1 MSIDLAPPPRMV
13 YNAALSYLSDDRD
26 GDRERLLWEI
36 VNFEENPP
44 DRGEYALTGFEW
56 YEVHG
61 DSRTLNSL
69 VTRGILNILFKSNK
83 SCTYEVS
90 DREAVKSA
98 LSDYR
103 GMITP
108 PDEEDFIPPDLF
120 DIIIGHEGKK
130 EIINRSISSNEP
142 VHGLL
147 YGVPASA
154 KSLMLEELNRLPR
167 SKFILGSNLSKAGL
181 YDTLLNE
188 KDKPRFLIIDELD
201 KIDDQAN
208 LAALLSLMERGI
220 ITETKYKRHRQMK
233 LKCWVFASANRIDR
247 IPAELMSRF
256 LLLKF
261 KPYSDT
267 EFIDIAVNVLTKR
280 EGVNESIALYISK
293 QVIDK
298 LDSLDV
304 RDVVKIA
311 RLMKGDTKGEVD
323 HVVNILAKQK

>member
-1 MSIDLAPPPRMV
+1 MSTDLASLSRTA
-13 YNAALSYLSDDRD
+13 YNAALSYLSDDSD
-26 GDRERLLWEI
+26 GDRERLLYEI
-36 VNFEENPP
+36 VNYEENPP
-44 DRGEYALTGFEW
+44 EREYPISGFEW

-83 SCTYEVS
+83 SCSYEAT
-90 DREAVKSA
+90 DREAIKRA

-103 GMITP
+103 GMIAP
-108 PDEEDFIPPDLF
+108 PDEEQHIPPDLF

-130 EIINRSISSNEP
+130 EIINRSISSDQP

-201 KIDDQAN
+201 KIDDQSN

-220 ITETKYKRHRQMK
+220 ITETKWRRHRSIK
-233 LKCWVFASANRIDR
+233 LKAWVFASANRIDR

-261 KPYSDT
+261 NPYSDA
-267 EFIDIAVNVLTKR
+267 EFIDISVNVLTKR
-280 EGVNESIALYISK
+280 EGVNESIALYISRK
-293 QVIDK
+293 VIDG
-298 LDSLDV
+298 LDSRDV
-304 RDVVKIA
+304 RDCVKIC
-311 RLMKGDTKGEVD
+311 RLLKGDTKAEVD
-323 HVVNILAKQK
+323 HIINILKKQA

>member
-1 MSIDLAPPPRMV
+1 MSLDLSSSSQQV

-44 DRGEYALTGFEW
+44 EREYPLPGFEW

-61 DSRTLNSL
+61 DARTLNAM

-83 SCTYEVS
+83 SCTYEAC
-90 DREAVKSA
+90 DREAIKRA
-98 LSDYR
+98 LNDYR
-103 GMITP
+103 GMIAP
-108 PDEEDFIPPDLF
+108 PDEEEYIPPDLF
-120 DIIIGHEGKK
+120 DVIIGHEGKK
-130 EIINRSISSNEP
+130 EIINRSISSDEP

-181 YDTLLNE
+181 YDALLNE
-188 KDKPRFLIIDELD
+188 REKPRFLIIDELD

-247 IPAELMSRF
+247 IPEELMSRF

-261 KPYSDT
+261 KPYTDA
-267 EFIDIAVNVLTKR
+267 EFVDIAVNVLTKR
-280 EGVNESIALYISK
+280 ESTNESIALYISQTVMK
-293 QVIDK
+293 E
-298 LDSLDV
+298 LGSRDV
-304 RDVVKIA
+304 RDAVKIA
-311 RLMKGDTKGEVD
+311 RLLKGDTKGEVD
-323 HVVNILAKQK
+323 HVVGILSKQQ